1 MPDQE
6 GDRHRDPRVPG
17 ELFRS
22 TESHAAAD
30 VAAALGSLDR
40 ATADFT
46 RRLEQG
52 SRDIERV
59 RAAAERAIAEEVA
72 SAPSEPEEQLEL
84 ADESGFPAAPPAPR
98 RRRTAKSPK
107 GGEAA
112 VERRMRAAEEEA
124 RAYLDG
130 AKRRADSLVASMIGA
145 VEQEAAEIRRSAEE
159 GVRARWRQV
168 EVDADRHVENARR
181 VADRMVAERQRR
193 IAALSE
199 GITERAGALTAGMED
214 ADRVRAQFDHFVRA
228 LSAAADQIARS
239 ASVAER
245 DADPREHPAASQPS
259 AMAA

>member
-1 MPDQE
+1 MPDRE
-6 GDRHRDPRVPG
+6 GDRKRDPRVPG

-22 TESHAAAD
+22 TESHAPAD

-72 SAPSEPEEQLEL
+72 PPPEPIADAPEPTSAPTPPAGD
-84 ADESGFPAAPPAPR
+84 ADETKQSAA
-98 RRRTAKSPK
+98 
-107 GGEAA
+107 AA
-112 VERRMRAAEEEA
+112 AEDADAEIDERMRQAEREA
-124 RAYLDG
+124 RLYLDG

-145 VEQEAAEIRRSAEE
+145 VEQEAAEIRRNAEE

-239 ASVAER
+239 VSAAEP
-245 DADPREHPAASQPS
+245 DADPRERRAASRPS
-259 AMAA
+259 AIAA